1 MRHYLTACF
10 SIKKEHFKKSRIEEN
25 ISKMNHYLCLEKES
39 RQYLVDFPY
48 WQDRAAV
55 DLVLEQMMQILS
67 AATFVSVWGLSA

>member
-1 MRHYLTACF
+1 
-10 SIKKEHFKKSRIEEN
+10 
-25 ISKMNHYLCLEKES
+25 MNHYLCLEKES
-39 RQYLVDFPY
+39 RQYLVDFPH